1 MFVLLALSIVALPM
15 GGRAWGQAEEVFV
28 PSLVYRTG
36 TYAPSGVP
44 FANGMW
50 DYLTMLNERD
60 GGIGGVKIAVEE
72 CETGY
77 DTKKGLECWDTVKA
91 NATKVIVH
99 HPAASAPVHGLL
111 VFCSVPPNN
120 EPQGQLHTLKISA
133 DRIPQ
138 TATMESVV
146 WDDVAY
152 DWTYRDDA
160 GGVSE
165 VSSWPTWILWMSQQP
180 F

>member
-1 MFVLLALSIVALPM
+1 MEHHGISRGVLLPLLALCLAACSSQKPFKWTAVERGEVMTPGVVIQAADGSFTL
-15 GGRAWGQAEEVFV
+15 RAGQPFV
-28 PSLVYRTG
+28 PPMPATNCPTSP
-36 TYAPSGVP
+36 APR
-44 FANGMW
+44 N
-50 DYLTMLNERD
+50 
-60 GGIGGVKIAVEE
+60 
-72 CETGY
+72 
-77 DTKKGLECWDTVKA
+77 WDTVKA

-120 EPQGQLHTLKISA
+120 EPQGQLHTLKISE
-133 DRIPQ
+133 DRLPQ

-152 DWTYRDDA
+152 DWEYRDDA
-160 GGVSE
+160 GDMSQ

-180 F
+180 L